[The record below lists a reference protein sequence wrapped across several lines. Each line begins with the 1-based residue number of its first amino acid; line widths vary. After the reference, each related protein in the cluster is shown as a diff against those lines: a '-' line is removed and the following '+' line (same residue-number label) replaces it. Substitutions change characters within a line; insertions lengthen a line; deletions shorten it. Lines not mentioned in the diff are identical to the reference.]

1 MVFVNIKSN
10 FTTFC
15 VDRGV
20 LVRWCLL
27 ISNQISQRSV
37 LIMAFFCDGL
47 VGFFA
52 FLFVNIFNV
61 RLFQKIS
68 RQKIFGRE

>member
-1 MVFVNIKSN
+1 MFRVDFGVMVFVNIKSN
-10 FTTFC
+10 FTTFR

-37 LIMAFFCDGL
+37 LIVAFWCDG
-47 VGFFA
+47 VCYYQIKFH
-52 FLFVNIFNV
+52 NV
-61 RLFQKIS
+61 PC
-68 RQKIFGRE
+68 